1 MRSLSAKQQEI
12 LKLIVRGNPDGSFI
26 DLDELLDRLSY
37 KPTKDALQ
45 FSIRHL
51 VKRELIEKK
60 PTELRRNAKRRV
72 FAPTM
77 HGYAEY
83 RDFSRT

>member
-1 MRSLSAKQQEI
+1 
-12 LKLIVRGNPDGSFI
+12 
-26 DLDELLDRLSY
+26 
-37 KPTKDALQ
+37 
-45 FSIRHL
+45 